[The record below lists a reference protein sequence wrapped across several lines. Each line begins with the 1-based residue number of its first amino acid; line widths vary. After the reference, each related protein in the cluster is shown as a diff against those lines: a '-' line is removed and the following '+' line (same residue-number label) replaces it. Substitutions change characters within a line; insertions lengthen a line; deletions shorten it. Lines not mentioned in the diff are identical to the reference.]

1 MTWRR
6 LSVRTNILGLVVLLC
21 PIASWAA
28 DQPFDVKPGLWDIA
42 STVQMS
48 GLPPLPN
55 LDQMT
60 PEQRA
65 RIEAAM
71 KNMTGAPRTTTVK
84 SCVTRE
90 GIQQAIAKASSTNT
104 NTCAPKLVSA
114 SASKVLLHVDCSQEK
129 SDIKSSGDVT
139 IDRRDSEHFTGTG
152 AIKTAANG
160 RTMDMK
166 WSMTGT
172 FVSSD
177 CGNVKPNGQ

>member
-1 MTWRR
+1 MNWRR
-6 LSVRTNILGLVVLLC
+6 LTVRTKLLGLVVLLC
-21 PIASWAA
+21 PIAPWAA
-28 DQPFDVKPGLWDIA
+28 DQPFDIKPGLWDIA
-42 STVQMS
+42 SSVQMS

-71 KNMTGAPRTTTVK
+71 KNMAGSPRTTTVK

-90 GIQQAIAKASSTNT
+90 GIEQAIAKASSTNT